1 MARPQGGLFSL
12 GGRWNKQAKASVT
25 ESLERVD
32 ATTVRVDIGIEW
44 EEFAKKYRE
53 SIRKIGESVRIKGF
67 RAGKAPLA
75 ILEKLFGREVMM
87 ETAVESVT
95 ARLKDLVK
103 KESLFPVRD
112 DFQIRENV
120 VIEDAKEVR
129 YTREIEVLPA
139 LGGITFEGISLEE
152 KKEVDESKVVR
163 PENEPS
169 AEYNVVVVSG
179 QIKFDDASLQPVE
192 LKEER
197 IDLSPWSR
205 HPEEFSKLFLG
216 RKTGEN
222 IVEKGSFVPAGE
234 EQRLEPGIL
243 QCQVK
248 AILRR
253 EVPPLD
259 DELAKDFDFRS
270 LGDMRED
277 VRKQIEQDE
286 TQVWTEINGQ
296 KIMDALVRSLDIPL
310 PASYRKIVEEKLGAL
325 PGDKGPDE
333 AGKLRA
339 DIEKEFK
346 KFVLAQVIA
355 QENNLQVSPQERQKN
370 MEAIS
375 NLLQRM
381 NMQESKRKEFI
392 RNWLREYEVAQ
403 FYKLVNGFLVEKA
416 MESSAS
422 AGVGGQDLEPR
433 KAEENTSKEAGAKS

>member
-1 MARPQGGLFSL
+1 
-12 GGRWNKQAKASVT
+12 VT

-53 SIRKIGESVRIKGF
+53 SIRKVGESVRIKGF

-103 KESLFPVRD
+103 KESLFPVKD

-129 YTREIEVLPA
+129 YTREIEVFPA
-139 LGGITFEGISLEE
+139 LGEITFEGISLEE
-152 KKEVDESKVVR
+152 KKELDESKVDAEIFNLAARRAPVVVR

-205 HPEEFSKLFLG
+205 HPGEFSKLFLG

-403 FYKLVNGFLVEKA
+403 FYKLVNGFLVEKV

-422 AGVGGQDLEPR
+422 AGAGGQDLEPR
-433 KAEENTSKEAGAKS
+433 KAEENPSKEAGVKEP